1 MMTKI
6 RITLLLCLSCLC
18 AVLEASAQ
26 TSTPQGNAD
35 QLKQLDQLAE
45 TCRAKLQTKRFFA
58 QSEAQAASASGVA
71 SVAFYLK
78 ALAET
83 RYRDNPQGF
92 SDWKRKNEGLITSMP
107 FQTATMLQLRYLV
120 LALKRCDS
128 TDAYAQVPEY
138 FSYLNSLAVAYPSTV
153 IGTKSGRNGAAKQ
166 VQEAL
171 ALLGQPIAKTSV
183 AQWLDVSSL
192 MPASDFEQVPGNYG
206 GIMEKNVRG
215 PLRDRKDPRLIA
227 TWDAQINLESK
238 LAQQQDADS
247 YRRKRYPSLIIDRAE
262 DLVLVGQKEKAIGEM
277 ITLIKGNPD
286 NPAAMQWIQS
296 ARRML
301 GASGGTNAAP
311 PAGEAPL
318 SSTPLPDSS
327 EGVSTEGGGN
337 SGSTAP
343 DRVGAPEVTL
353 PPESALVPVPD
364 ETPDPTPQPRR
375 GKMTPFG
382 FKEE

>member
-1 MMTKI
+1 MKRSTI
-6 RITLLLCLSCLC
+6 LLCLP
-18 AVLEASAQ
+18 VLLALSKASGQ
-26 TSTPQGNAD
+26 TPSPQANAD

-58 QSEAQAASASGVA
+58 QSETQAASISPSASII
-71 SVAFYLK
+71 FYLK
-78 ALAET
+78 ALQAT
-83 RYRDNPQGF
+83 RYHDNPQGF
-92 SDWKRKNEGLITSMP
+92 ADWKKKNEGIITSLP

-120 LALKRCDS
+120 LALKRVDH
-128 TDAYAQVPEY
+128 TDAYAQAPEY
-138 FSYLNSLAVAYPSTV
+138 FAYLNSLAASFPSTI
-153 IGTKSGRNGAAKQ
+153 IGTKSSRAGSTRQ

-171 ALLGQPIAKTSV
+171 GLLSQPIAKTSV
-183 AQWLDVSSL
+183 AQWLDVASL
-192 MPASDFEQVPGNYG
+192 MPTSDFEQSPGNYG

-238 LAQQQDADS
+238 EAPKLDADS
-247 YRRKRYPSLIIDRAE
+247 FRKRRYPSLIIDRAE
-262 DLVLVGQKEKAIGEM
+262 DLALVGQKEKAVGEM
-277 ITLIKGNPD
+277 ITLIKANPD

-301 GASGGTNAAP
+301 GASGTTNAAT

-318 SSTPLPDSS
+318 STTPLPESS
-327 EGVSTEGGGN
+327 VGGSAEGVGNTGSATPDPAGG
-337 SGSTAP
+337 T
-343 DRVGAPEVTL
+343 EVTL

-364 ETPDPTPQPRR
+364 ESPEATPQPRR

>member
-1 MMTKI
+1 MSAT
-6 RITLLLCLSCLC
+6 RRTLFFCLF
-18 AVLEASAQ
+18 AVAPLSAQ
-26 TSTPQGNAD
+26 NPGQLANAD
-35 QLKQLDQLAE
+35 QIKQLDQLAE

-58 QSEAQAASASGVA
+58 QSEAQAASASGLA
-71 SVAFYLK
+71 SVSFYLK
-78 ALAET
+78 ALAGT

-92 SDWKRKNEGLITSMP
+92 SDWKRKNEGIITSMP
-107 FQTATMLQLRYLV
+107 FQTAAMLQLRYLV
-120 LALKRCDS
+120 LALKRSDS

-138 FSYLNSLAVAYPSTV
+138 FSYLNSLAAAFPSTV
-153 IGTKSGRNGAAKQ
+153 IGTKSGRNGVAKQ

-171 ALLGQPIAKTSV
+171 ALLGQPISKTSV
-183 AQWLDVSSL
+183 AQWLDVASL
-192 MPASDFEQVPGNYG
+192 MPSSDFEQVPGNYA

-247 YRRKRYPSLIIDRAE
+247 YRRKRYPSLVIDRAE
-262 DLVLVGQKEKAIGEM
+262 DLVLVGQKDKAIGEV

-286 NPAAMQWIQS
+286 NPSAMQWIQS
-296 ARRML
+296 ARQML
-301 GASGGTNAAP
+301 GTSGGTNATPSSGA
-311 PAGEAPL
+311 APL
-318 SSTPLPDSS
+318 STTPLPESS
-327 EGVSTEGGGN
+327 EGVSAEGSGN

-343 DRVGAPEVTL
+343 DRVGASEVTL
-353 PPESALVPVPD
+353 PPESALAPVPD
-364 ETPDPTPQPRR
+364 ETPEATPQPRR